1 MKGDD
6 KLEAQIKDDFI
17 AGLKEAGINFVASLP
32 CSGIGLFLPGIMDDP
47 HFKHVPLANEGDGV
61 GICAG
66 AWLGGKKPAL
76 LIDGA
81 GFVLAHYA
89 LMNTIYKSGGFPI
102 LLVVAHRGDFGDGFA
117 NYHFGNGTET
127 IQILESLRIPYTIVR
142 ESQKLKAE
150 VISGAKTAEG
160 YGRPAAILLNL
171 EEIW

>member
-1 MKGDD
+1 MK
-6 KLEAQIKDDFI
+6 AQIKEDFI

-32 CSGIGLFLPGIMDDP
+32 CSGISLFLPSIADDP
-47 HFKHVPLANEGDGV
+47 HFKQVPLANEGDGV

-76 LIDGA
+76 LVDGA

-89 LMNTIYKSGGFPI
+89 LMNITYKFGGFPI
-102 LLVVAHRGDFGDGFA
+102 LLVVAHRGSFGDGKA
-117 NYHFGNGTET
+117 WYHFGDGTET

-150 VISGAKTAEG
+150 LVSGERTAEG

>member
-1 MKGDD
+1 MKGVD
-6 KLEAQIKDDFI
+6 KLEAQIKGDLI
-17 AGLKEAGINFVASLP
+17 AGLKESGINFVASLP
-32 CSGIGLFLPGIMDDP
+32 CSGISLFLPSIMDDP

-76 LIDGA
+76 LVDGA
-81 GFVLAHYA
+81 GLVLAHYA
-89 LMNTIYKSGGFPI
+89 LMNIIYKSGGFPI

-117 NYHFGNGTET
+117 HYHFGNGMET
-127 IQILESLRIPYTIVR
+127 IQILESLHIPYTIVR
-142 ESQKLKAE
+142 ESKKLKAE
-150 VISGAKTAEG
+150 LVSGVRTAEG